1 MVAAALDSLG
11 EDFMFKRIRVLA
23 VLLAVG
29 LLAPSIAQA
38 APRLESPALVSESGG
53 VLGRLR
59 SWLASLVMSGL
70 ASQTKSVWDTE
81 GSQSDP
87 NG

>member
-23 VLLAVG
+23 VLLALA

-38 APRLESPALVSESGG
+38 APRLEDPARISESGG
-53 VLGRLR
+53 VLGRLW
-59 SWLASLVMSGL
+59 SWLASLVVSGL
-70 ASQTKSVWDTE
+70 VSHKSIWDTE
-81 GSQSDP
+81 GSHSDP